1 MPVPDELQF
10 MVNARR
16 PQHITAARLDGQTC
30 VISGATSGVGLAAAI
45 ALSRGGAHL
54 VMLSR
59 NRQKAERVQRQ
70 LTAIGGQPPDIVMAD
85 MQSLD
90 QVRRAAEDTL
100 ALCPRIDLLINCAG
114 VHQTRRELTPDGNE
128 MAFGVNH
135 LASFLLTRL
144 LLPRMRKSAPARIIQ
159 VNSEGHRFGGLDL
172 DDLTWENRLYRGLK
186 GYGASKV
193 AQLLTVWELAE
204 QLEGSGV
211 TINAMHPGAVR
222 SNIGMNNGWLYR
234 LYSRILQRF
243 FLKDAAI
250 SGSALYYLAAAPEMA
265 DISGHFFHLTN
276 EETPAAHAL
285 DRTLGQRVWEISE
298 ALTGLAAPHAVQ
310 EGACDQ

>member
-16 PQHITAARLDGQTC
+16 PQHTTAARLDGQIC
-30 VISGATSGVGLAAAI
+30 VITGATSGVGLAAAVE
-45 ALSRGGAHL
+45 LTRGGAHL
-54 VMLSR
+54 VMLCR
-59 NRQKAERVQRQ
+59 NREKADRVKQQ
-70 LTAIGGQPPDIVMAD
+70 LATTVGQQPDIVMVD
-85 MQSLD
+85 MQSFD
-90 QVRRAAEDTL
+90 QVRRAAQQTL
-100 ALCPRIDLLINCAG
+100 DLCPRIDLLINCAG

-128 MAFGVNH
+128 MAFAVNH

-144 LLPRMRKSAPARIIQ
+144 LLQRMRDSAPARIIQ
-159 VNSEGHRFGGLDL
+159 VNSEGHRFGGLEL
-172 DDLTWENRLYRGLK
+172 DDLTWERRRYRGLQ
-186 GYGASKV
+186 GYGASKI

-204 QLEGSGV
+204 QLAGSGV

-234 LYSRILQRF
+234 QYSRVLQRF

-265 DISGHFFHLTN
+265 SINGRFFHLTN
-276 EETPAAHAL
+276 EETPAPHAL
-285 DRTLGQRVWEISE
+285 DRALGRRVWEISE
-298 ALTGLAAPHAVQ
+298 ALTGLSSPNTSR
-310 EGACDQ
+310 EGESDL